1 MTFPP
6 LPEPYTLAQR
16 AASKLART
24 LPGDDLTPIIEAL
37 QEYIAPVLAERDAL
51 KANLKTAMHQF
62 ELEEKDNDTLREQV
76 RLLRITMKMIK
87 HDSEFFGPSVLRLHA
102 QKALEATKEG
112 K

>member
-51 KANLKTAMHQF
+51 
-62 ELEEKDNDTLREQV
+62 REQV
-76 RLLRITMKMIK
+76 RVLREALSDAADSIESWGTYAMEYFQTK
-87 HDSEFFGPSVLRLHA
+87 HDLQGDVARA
-102 QKALEATKEG
+102 RAALEATKE
-112 K
+112 KP

>member
-1 MTFPP
+1 MPDYPP

-51 KANLKTAMHQF
+51 REQARV
-62 ELEEKDNDTLREQV
+62 LREALDSIDSIESWGAYASEYFQGKHK
-76 RLLRITMKMIK
+76 LR
-87 HDSEFFGPSVLRLHA
+87 DELA
-102 QKALEATKEG
+102 QRRAALAATKETP
-112 K
+112 